1 MVKILYITFIFVN
14 NENRGDN
21 MRKRKLKKIFVP
33 VMYVMSI
40 AMLLGSVYFIEGLI
54 NNQAFQSDE
63 EEVEEVLNEE
73 VVEEPYQNVG
83 DIPVLSTDV
92 YIARPYNNG
101 EVKVVKSFYDYK
113 ADEAS
118 QQDSI
123 VYYGNTYMQNSGVD
137 YGMGSEFEVVSILD
151 GTVMEVVEDEIMGK
165 TVKIKHSN
173 ELISVYQSMGAIDV
187 SVDTN
192 VTQGMI
198 IGRSG
203 ESNVSSDL
211 GNHLHFELYYNGT
224 VVNPE
229 EYYDK
234 ALNELS

>member
-1 MVKILYITFIFVN
+1 
-14 NENRGDN
+14 
-21 MRKRKLKKIFVP
+21 MRKRKLKKVFVP
-33 VMYVMSI
+33 IMYVMSI

-54 NNQAFQSDE
+54 RNEIFRSDE
-63 EEVEEVLNEE
+63 DIEVEEVLNQYDNENDYN
-73 VVEEPYQNVG
+73 VEEN
-83 DIPVLSTDV
+83 IPVISTEIL
-92 YIARPYNNG
+92 IARPYNNAS
-101 EVKVVKSFYDYK
+101 VKVVKGFYDYA

-118 QQDSI
+118 QENSI

-151 GTVMEVVEDEIMGK
+151 GTVMEVIDDEIMGK

-173 ELISVYQSMGAIDV
+173 DLISVYQSMGSIDV
-187 SVDTN
+187 KKDDVIG
-192 VTQGMI
+192 QGMI

-203 ESNVSSDL
+203 ESNISNEL

-229 EYYDK
+229 EYYEK
-234 ALNELS
+234 SLNELS